1 MHEILNSA
9 ADKRRD
15 AAAVAIA
22 LTYIAAAAVA
32 QLQSDKIPHFFCYY
46 IAHDL
51 TLATVRLLHHSL
63 ARSKIASKEV
73 QFCRT

>member
-9 ADKRRD
+9 VDKRRD

-32 QLQSDKIPHFFCYY
+32 QLQSD
-46 IAHDL
+46 
-51 TLATVRLLHHSL
+51 
-63 ARSKIASKEV
+63 
-73 QFCRT
+73 